1 MLNERLMNEYL
12 RNEYWV
18 STSADIVN
26 KRSTA
31 AGTAQEVGLARPPLG
46 AGGGTP
52 RKAVF
57 GSGERNPTLVKKAV
71 FRS

>member
-1 MLNERLMNEYL
+1 MLNEYLMNEY
-12 RNEYWV
+12 RI
-18 STSADIVN
+18 STNADIVN

-57 GSGERNPTLVKKAV
+57 GSGERNLTLVKKAV

>member
-1 MLNERLMNEYL
+1 MLNEYLMNEYL
-12 RNEYWV
+12 IN
-18 STSADIVN
+18 TSVDIVN

-31 AGTAQEVGLARPPLG
+31 AGTAKEVGFARPPLG

-71 FRS
+71 LGS